1 MQPKYAMM
9 KCKLIEVGD
18 LKIHLYMSV
27 SFNVKIDIFL
37 QRYKRYIIFQNKR
50 ERGGRGLIHFF
61 AILR

>member
-37 QRYKRYIIFQNKR
+37 QRYKRYKIFQNKGER
-50 ERGGRGLIHFF
+50 EGRGLIHFF